1 MPDAEG
7 ADLFTLFDETAP
19 EAGWVPVQ
27 ETNMLVEIWAMVCA
41 GVAVL
46 AAGVILARGR
56 FRAASGAGKVLVLAP
71 VFEAAPLAVF
81 SAEHFTVARALMPA
95 VPHWLPYP
103 LFWVY
108 FVGVALV
115 SAAISFVAWRH
126 VRWSAPLLALL
137 FLIIVTTVDLPNLSR
152 GMHDRLLWILAA
164 RELSFGAGAMVL
176 AGSVWPAGNRA
187 AGALRSTGRIIVAIV
202 MVFYGVEHF
211 LFPRFVT
218 GVPLVKPMP
227 AWMPAP
233 AVITYVVGIALV
245 LAGLT
250 LFFPSK
256 IRIAAAACGSL
267 LLLLT
272 VFLYGSILVAD
283 LQKGGDASL
292 MVEDLNYVADTMLFA
307 ATVLLAG
314 LGTVQAMVR
323 HAIEE
328 PV

>member
-1 MPDAEG
+1 
-7 ADLFTLFDETAP
+7 
-19 EAGWVPVQ
+19 
-27 ETNMLVEIWAMVCA
+27 MLVEVWAMVCA

-46 AAGVILARGR
+46 AAGVVLARGR
-56 FRAASGAGKVLVLAP
+56 FRAASGAGKILVLAP

-126 VRWSAPLLALL
+126 VNWSAPLLALL
-137 FLIIVTTVDLPNLSR
+137 FLIIVTTVDLPNVSR
-152 GMHDRLLWILAA
+152 GMHERLLWILAA
-164 RELSFGAGAMVL
+164 RELSFAGGAMVL

-187 AGALRSTGRIIVAIV
+187 AGAVRSIGRIIVAIV

-211 LFPRFVT
+211 LFPHFVI
-218 GVPLVKPMP
+218 GVPLGKPMP

-233 AVITYVVGIALV
+233 TVIAYVVGIALV
-245 LAGLT
+245 VAGLA

-256 IRIAAAACGSL
+256 IRIAAAGGGTL

-272 VFLYGSILVAD
+272 VFFYGSILVAD
-283 LQKGGDASL
+283 LQKGGDAAQ
-292 MVEDLNYVADTMLFA
+292 MVEDINYVADTMLFA

-314 LGTVQAMVR
+314 RETEKVMVR
-323 HAIEE
+323 HLVEE

>member
-1 MPDAEG
+1 MPDAKDVG
-7 ADLFTLFDETAP
+7 LFTLMKEPP
-19 EAGWVPVQ
+19 EGGWIQ
-27 ETNMLVEIWAMVCA
+27 ETGMLMEVWAMVVA
-41 GVAVL
+41 GVVVLVAGLVL
-46 AAGVILARGR
+46 AWGR
-56 FRAASGAGKVLVLAP
+56 FRAASGSDKILVLAP

-81 SAEHFTVARALMPA
+81 SAEHFTVARALVPA

-108 FVGVALV
+108 FVGAALV
-115 SAAISFVAWRH
+115 SAAISFIAWRH

-152 GMHDRLLWILAA
+152 GMHERLLWTLAA
-164 RELSFGAGAMVL
+164 REMSFGAGAMVL
-176 AGSVWPAGNRA
+176 AGSVWPAGNRT
-187 AGALRSTGRIIVAIV
+187 AGALRSIGRIIMAIV

-211 LFPRFVT
+211 LFPHFVT
-218 GVPLVKPMP
+218 GVPLAKPVP

-233 AVITYVVGIALV
+233 TVIAYVVGIALV
-245 LAGLT
+245 LAGVAL
-250 LFFPSK
+250 LIRPK
-256 IRIAAAACGSL
+256 IRIAAAGCGSL

-272 VFLYGSILVAD
+272 VFFYGSILVAD
-283 LQKGGDASL
+283 LHKGGDASL

-314 LGTVQAMVR
+314 LGTVQAPVG
-323 HAIEE
+323 HPVEE